1 MSIPEHLEAA
11 VRTLPTLPG
20 CYLYYDKKGEVIYV
34 GKAVNLRNRVRSY
47 FNPATWVQYPKTGRL
62 VKEIARLEFVVRA
75 NELEALI
82 QEAELIKQ
90 HKPRFNI
97 RLKDDKRYPYLKVT
111 WQDDFPTVM
120 VTRRM
125 DRDGARYYGPYSNAK
140 AVYATR
146 DALRRMFPFLNCDRV
161 ITGQDKRA
169 CMYYDIKLCSGPCIG
184 AIQRAEYR
192 ANIQRLCDF
201 LEGKT
206 EQVMSDVR
214 VRMDAAAE
222 NMQFERAAEYRDQ
235 LRALEHVVEKQRVVS
250 STGADQDVIAF
261 ARDEGDTCVEVLFIR
276 GGKLLGQ
283 EYFVLDGAQG
293 ENDQEILDAFMKQFY
308 EEAAYVPP
316 EVVLP
321 AQIEEANII
330 QNWLKQKRGSNVQLR
345 VARPRVEAT
354 LESESSEAI
363 GTNNDQ
369 ELIALATQNAQETLG
384 SLKAQWQEDTLKQ
397 EGVLKELQEQLD
409 LPRLPTRIECF
420 DISNTQGTAMV
431 GAMVVF
437 VHGVPKKSEYRRFNM
452 RGIEGPNDFESM
464 RQTLTRRFQRWKDA
478 QGIAETT
485 DDGRTTT
492 EERSAVGGRPSSAV
506 SPSISKE
513 AEANEKW
520 SILPDLII
528 IDGGK
533 GQLGMAVQVLK
544 DFDLAH
550 VVPVVSLAKRDEEI
564 FVPGKAKSI
573 LLPRTAQSFYLVQRV
588 RDEAHRYGITSHR
601 RQREKIGMASQ
612 LDAIPGVGPTRR
624 RKLLVQFGSVEG
636 IRKASVE
643 DLAAVVPAEVA
654 NTIKDVLGG

>member
-1 MSIPEHLEAA
+1 
-11 VRTLPTLPG
+11 
-20 CYLYYDKKGEVIYV
+20 
-34 GKAVNLRNRVRSY
+34 
-47 FNPATWVQYPKTGRL
+47 
-62 VKEIARLEFVVRA
+62 
-75 NELEALI
+75 
-82 QEAELIKQ
+82 
-90 HKPRFNI
+90 
-97 RLKDDKRYPYLKVT
+97 
-111 WQDDFPTVM
+111 
-120 VTRRM
+120 
-125 DRDGARYYGPYSNAK
+125 
-140 AVYATR
+140 
-146 DALRRMFPFLNCDRV
+146 
-161 ITGQDKRA
+161 
-169 CMYYDIKLCSGPCIG
+169 
-184 AIQRAEYR
+184 
-192 ANIQRLCDF
+192 
-201 LEGKT
+201 
-206 EQVMSDVR
+206 
-214 VRMDAAAE
+214 
-222 NMQFERAAEYRDQ
+222 
-235 LRALEHVVEKQRVVS
+235 
-250 STGADQDVIAF
+250 
-261 ARDEGDTCVEVLFIR
+261 
-276 GGKLLGQ
+276 
-283 EYFVLDGAQG
+283 
-293 ENDQEILDAFMKQFY
+293 
-308 EEAAYVPP
+308 
-316 EVVLP
+316 
-321 AQIEEANII
+321 
-330 QNWLKQKRGSNVQLR
+330 VQLR

-420 DISNTQGTAMV
+420 DISNTQGTAMI

-485 DDGRTTT
+485 DDGRPTT

-643 DLAAVVPAEVA
+643 ALAEVVPAEVA